1 MKKNRSESLHKV
13 LIFYVDYDNDLSE
26 ANIQTPLIGY
36 KEVLDNALKLA
47 LERPEDSDVN
57 ALFTALKLYRNVKEE
72 GLEAEIAAIAG
83 DERGGIKA
91 YTKLRKELEDVLSRV
106 EADAAIVVCDSI
118 EDEKAVPIIQSFIP
132 VIDIKR
138 VVVEQQK
145 SVEAT
150 YILIGRYIRKVLQ
163 EPRFAKIFLGY
174 PGLLIIASAIL
185 SYLNMSYLALITI
198 TLGIGLLMVIKGFG
212 LDRAFLTWIRGS
224 AITAAALIA
233 SMVILA
239 IAIGFTWIIVMSE
252 STEPFHRIIGTVLN
266 NTLWFYIASATIAII
281 AKIIL
286 DAISRSITM
295 WRDLAWLIAV
305 ILTGTLLAEIGRMLS
320 TLPHT
325 PTVSDLV
332 RLIRTSYTMPTA
344 LTILAILLVMGAV
357 LYYVEKVQKS

>member
-1 MKKNRSESLHKV
+1 MRSKSETLRKV
-13 LIFYVDYDNDLSE
+13 IILYVDYDDDLSE
-26 ANIQTPLIGY
+26 AGLKTPLIGY
-36 KEVLDNALKLA
+36 EEVLNTALKLA

-57 ALFTALKLYRNVKEE
+57 ALFTALKLYNDVKEE
-72 GLEAEIAAIAG
+72 GFEAEIAAIAG
-83 DERGGIKA
+83 DKRGGIRA
-91 YTKLRKELEDVLSRV
+91 YTKLRKELENILTKTS
-106 EADAAIVVCDSI
+106 ADAAIAVCDSI
-118 EDEKAVPIIQSFIP
+118 EDEKAIPIIQSFIP

-150 YILIGRYIRKVLQ
+150 YILIGRYIRKALQ

-185 SYLNMSYLALITI
+185 SYLNMSYLALVTI
-198 TLGIGLLMVIKGFG
+198 TLGIGLLMVVKGFG
-212 LDRAFLTWIRGS
+212 IDKAFISWIRGS

-233 SMVILA
+233 SIVILA
-239 IAIGFTWIIVMSE
+239 IAMGFTWIIIMSE
-252 STEPFHRIIGTVLN
+252 GSEPLHRIIGSILN

-286 DAISRSITM
+286 DIISRSITV

-332 RLIRTSYTMPTA
+332 RLIRTSYTMPTV
-344 LTILAILLVMGAV
+344 LTILAILVIMGAV